1 MTSKEVRSAFLRF
14 FEKRNHVILPSFPL
28 IPQQEAGETNAT
40 LFNTAGMQ
48 PLIPYLLGKEHP
60 KGKRL
65 ASSQKCIRTIDIDEV
80 GDNTHASFFE
90 MLGNWSLGDYFKEE
104 SIQWSWEFL
113 TSEDEGLGLD
123 PKRIYVTVFS
133 GGEIDGVQLERD
145 EESYRIWSRIFQSH
159 GFNPEK
165 RIFEKLKDNWWS
177 AGDNSPSGTTTE
189 IFYDLTGE
197 LTEGLTQDEFLTFED
212 EQKLVEVWN
221 NVFMEYVKENGK
233 VIGELPSKNVDTGAG
248 LERVLAVVQGVS
260 SIFDTD
266 LFLPL
271 IQLIQKESDTISE
284 RSARIIADH
293 MKTSFFIFSEGV
305 KPSNTK
311 QGYVLRRL
319 LRKAFREM
327 IRTGITEELT
337 PKLFEATKEMYR
349 GVYELDGE
357 GVHTI
362 SLIQKEWEKYVALL
376 ERGEKRMKTY
386 KEKGKV
392 LSGSEL
398 AYLEQTEGLPIEI
411 ALELAETFEVP
422 LAEGYREE
430 YERVKAE
437 HRAKSKTAGAGLFK
451 GGLAGDTPK
460 IRALHTATHL
470 MLAGLRR
477 ELGDHVYQRGSN
489 ITEERTRFDF
499 SHPEKVPREVL
510 DRVEEYVNSAI
521 ATDARVY
528 TEVMKKEEA
537 RASGV
542 VGSFWEKYPDEVKVW
557 TIKDEQGNV
566 YSRELCGG
574 PHVEHLSQI
583 AEFGKFR
590 ITKESSSSAGVR
602 RIRAVL
608 E

>member
-1 MTSKEVRSAFLRF
+1 
-14 FEKRNHVILPSFPL
+14 
-28 IPQQEAGETNAT
+28 
-40 LFNTAGMQ
+40 MQ

-65 ASSQKCIRTIDIDEV
+65 ASSQKCIRTVDIDEV

-113 TSEDEGLGLD
+113 TSKDEGLGLD
-123 PKRIYVTVFS
+123 PRRIYVTIFS

-145 EESYRIWSRIFQSH
+145 EESYRIWSNIFQLH
-159 GFNPEK
+159 ELNPEQ

-197 LTEGLTQDEFLTFED
+197 LTEGLTQGEFLIFED

-248 LERVLAVVQGVS
+248 LERILAVIQGVP

-271 IQLIQKESDTISE
+271 IKLIQDEGDTITE
-284 RSARIIADH
+284 RFVRIIADH
-293 MKTSFFIFSEGV
+293 MKTSFFIFSEGI

-319 LRKAFREM
+319 LRKSFREM
-327 IRTGITEELT
+327 VRSGITEALI
-337 PKLFEATKEMYR
+337 PKLFEVTKEMYR

-357 GVHTI
+357 GINTI
-362 SLIQKEWEKYVALL
+362 ALIQKEWDKYVAILR
-376 ERGEKRMKTY
+376 RGEKKMKSY
-386 KEKGKV
+386 KEKGNT
-392 LSGSEL
+392 LSGSDF

-422 LAEGYREE
+422 LVEGYRGE
-430 YERVKAE
+430 YEKVKEE

-470 MLAGLRR
+470 MLAGLRK

-499 SHPEKVPREVL
+499 SHPEKVSREVL
-510 DRVEEYVNSAI
+510 DRVEEYVNKAI
-521 ATDARVY
+521 ATDAHVY
-528 TEVMKKEEA
+528 TDVMKKEEA
-537 RASGV
+537 RTSGV
-542 VGSFWEKYPDEVKVW
+542 VGAFWEKYPDEVKIW

-574 PHVEHLSQI
+574 PHVERLSQI
-583 AEFGKFR
+583 AKFGTFR

>member
-1 MTSKEVRSAFLRF
+1 MTSKEVRNAFLHF
-14 FEKRNHVILPSFPL
+14 FEKRNHAILPSFPL

-113 TSEDEGLGLD
+113 TSKDEGLGLD
-123 PKRIYVTVFS
+123 PKRIYVTIFS
-133 GGEIDGVQLERD
+133 GGEIDGAQLERD

-159 GFNPEK
+159 GLNPEQ

-197 LTEGLTQDEFLTFED
+197 LTEGLTQDEFLTFEE

-248 LERVLAVVQGVS
+248 LERILAVIQGVP

-271 IQLIQKESDTISE
+271 IQLIREESDTISE

-319 LRKAFREM
+319 LRKSFREM
-327 IRTGITEELT
+327 LRAGIIETLI
-337 PKLFEATKEMYR
+337 PKLFEATKEIYD

-357 GVHTI
+357 GIATLP
-362 SLIQKEWEKYVALL
+362 LIQKEWEKYVTIL
-376 ERGEKRMKTY
+376 EKGEKRMKAY
-386 KEKGKV
+386 KDKGKT
-392 LSGSEL
+392 LTGSDF
-398 AYLEQTEGLPIEI
+398 AYLEQTEGLPLEI
-411 ALELAETFEVP
+411 TLELAERVELPIT
-422 LAEGYREE
+422 EGYREE
-430 YERVKAE
+430 YEKAKEE
-437 HRAKSKTAGAGLFK
+437 HRTKSKTAGAGLFK

-470 MLAGLRR
+470 MLAGLRK

-499 SHPEKVPREVL
+499 SHPEKVSREVL
-510 DRVEEYVNSAI
+510 DRVEEYVNNAI

-528 TEVMKKEEA
+528 TDVMKKEEA
-537 RASGV
+537 KASGV

-583 AEFGKFR
+583 AEFGRFR